1 MAYVNSVFNGGS
13 CATDLRAAKCIQIKL
28 IVNYTQN
35 DPFRQ
40 AQ

>member
-1 MAYVNSVFNGGS
+1 MVYVNFVFNGGS
-13 CATDLRAAKCIQIKL
+13 CAADILAVKCIQIEL
-28 IVNYTQN
+28 IINYFQN